1 MCEHIVHSSLSFVSH
16 FLDCIKLSE
25 WLPRFVWMLFH
36 VVHTLLFLP
45 LCSTSR
51 MKNLHRTLVA
61 FCLVLVKRLTAS
73 VYRGQE
79 LTVLLRDIIVRM
91 CTWNRNSLTFTI
103 SHSIYMYIMFVTF
116 PSVFYWLWYCICFLQ
131 GVLFHLLFFCCCLF
145 SQKEWERVFLCMY
158 VYVRAYLFLFYF
170 RLLCFSFFVTFSNS
184 ELFSMQLPPL
194 FAQAR
199 SDIPLAPF
207 YSLFHAERTSE
218 NTLVEVQGA
227 VYTPLLC

>member
-131 GVLFHLLFFCCCLF
+131 GVLFHLLFFCFFVVVFFLRK
-145 SQKEWERVFLCMY
+145 SERESFCVCMCMC
-158 VYVRAYLFLFYF
+158 VRI
-170 RLLCFSFFVTFSNS
+170 CFSFILDYFVLVFLL
-184 ELFSMQLPPL
+184 LFQILSCS
-194 FAQAR
+194 AC
-199 SDIPLAPF
+199 SCHH
-207 YSLFHAERTSE
+207 Y
-218 NTLVEVQGA
+218 
-227 VYTPLLC
+227 LLRPGRIYP